1 MNIDLTT
8 IIPIV
13 LGAIAVIV
21 IFVMGYIK
29 APPDTA
35 YIISGLRR
43 KIIIGKASIRIPF
56 FERVDKLKLQLIAV
70 DVKTSSAVPTAD
82 YININVD
89 ANVNVKVSSDP
100 TLIKLGAENF
110 LNKETAYI
118 AKVAREVLEGNM
130 REIVGQMTL
139 VAMVNDRK
147 AFAEKVQEN
156 AAPDLNRM
164 GLEIVSFNVQN
175 FTDDQNLIENLGI
188 DNVTTIQK
196 KAAIARAESEKEI
209 EIAKAL
215 AKKEANDARVT
226 AETEVAQRNNELA
239 IRQAELKKDADTQLA
254 IADAA
259 YQIQQEEQRKS
270 IEISRANA
278 DIAASEKAID
288 LKAKEAE
295 VKEKALD
302 AEIKKKAEADRYK
315 AQQEADAK
323 LYQLKKEAEA
333 DRFQREQEAE
343 AQKAEAEA
351 QKFAKMQEAEGI
363 AAVGKAEADAI
374 RAKGLAEAEG
384 INAKAEAM
392 KKYGEAAV
400 LEMYFKA
407 LPEVVKNAAAPLSS
421 VDKIT
426 MYGDGNSSRLV
437 GDIIGSTTKIT
448 DGLTEATGV
457 DIRSLLA
464 GFLGSSN
471 AKQPEKT
478 ASADESNDTEYSDF
492 LEMDTNVSDET
503 EDTEE

>member
-1 MNIDLTT
+1 MLMNLDFGK
-8 IIPIV
+8 IIPI
-13 LGAIAVIV
+13 AIGVILVIV

-215 AKKEANDARVT
+215 AKKEANDARVS

-270 IEISRANA
+270 IEISKANA

-400 LEMYFKA
+400 LEMYFKT

-457 DIRSLLA
+457 DIRTLLA
-464 GFLGSSN
+464 NFLGNSGMKAEN
-471 AKQPEKT
+471 DEK
-478 ASADESNDTEYSDF
+478 AEEYTDF
-492 LEMDTNVSDET
+492 MET
-503 EDTEE
+503 E

>member
-1 MNIDLTT
+1 MLMNLDFGK
-8 IIPIV
+8 IIPI
-13 LGAIAVIV
+13 AIGVILVIV

-215 AKKEANDARVT
+215 AKKEANDARVS

-270 IEISRANA
+270 IEISKANA
-278 DIAASEKAID
+278 DIDASEKPID
-288 LKAKEAE
+288 IKAKEAE

-457 DIRSLLA
+457 DIRTLLA
-464 GFLGSSN
+464 NFLGNSGMKAEN
-471 AKQPEKT
+471 DEK
-478 ASADESNDTEYSDF
+478 AEEYTDF
-492 LEMDTNVSDET
+492 MET
-503 EDTEE
+503 E

>member
-1 MNIDLTT
+1 MLMNLDFGK
-8 IIPIV
+8 IIPI
-13 LGAIAVIV
+13 AIGVILVIV

-70 DVKTSSAVPTAD
+70 YVKTSSAVPTAD

-215 AKKEANDARVT
+215 AKKEANDARVS

-270 IEISRANA
+270 IEISKANA

-457 DIRSLLA
+457 DIRTLLA
-464 GFLGSSN
+464 NFLGNSGMKAEN
-471 AKQPEKT
+471 DEK
-478 ASADESNDTEYSDF
+478 AEEYTDF
-492 LEMDTNVSDET
+492 MET
-503 EDTEE
+503 E

>member
-1 MNIDLTT
+1 MIYMIKGGMVMLMNLDFGK
-8 IIPIV
+8 IIPI
-13 LGAIAVIV
+13 AIGVILVIV

-215 AKKEANDARVT
+215 AKKEANDARVS

-270 IEISRANA
+270 IEISKANA

-457 DIRSLLA
+457 DIRTLLA
-464 GFLGSSN
+464 NFLGNSGMKAEN
-471 AKQPEKT
+471 DEK
-478 ASADESNDTEYSDF
+478 AEEYTDF
-492 LEMDTNVSDET
+492 MET
-503 EDTEE
+503 E

>member
-1 MNIDLTT
+1 MLKDF
-8 IIPIV
+8 PIELV
-13 LGAIAVIV
+13 IAIAVAAGIALFA
-21 IFVMGYIK
+21 IILAMGYIK

-100 TLIKLGAENF
+100 ALIKLGSENF
-110 LNKETAYI
+110 LNKDTTYV

-139 VAMVNDRK
+139 EAMVNDRK

-188 DNVTTIQK
+188 DNTTKIQK

-209 EIAKAL
+209 EIAKAQ
-215 AKKEANDARVT
+215 AKKEANDAKVL
-226 AETEVAQRNNELA
+226 AETEIAQKNNELA
-239 IRQAELKKDADTQLA
+239 IRQAELKREADTQLA

-259 YQIQQEEQRKS
+259 YEIQKEEQRKT
-270 IEISRANA
+270 IEVSKANA
-278 DIAASEKAID
+278 NIAASEKD
-288 LKAKEAE
+288 VELKAKEAE

-302 AEIKKKAEADRYK
+302 AEIKKKAEAERYK

-323 LYQLKKEAEA
+323 LYQLKK
-333 DRFQREQEAE
+333 
-343 AQKAEAEA
+343 
-351 QKFAKMQEAEGI
+351 EAEGI

-407 LPEVVKNAAAPLSS
+407 LPEVVKNAAAPLEN
-421 VDKIT
+421 VDRIT
-426 MYGDGNSSRLV
+426 MYGDGNSSRMV
-437 GDIIGSTTKIT
+437 GDIISSTTRVT
-448 DGLTEATGV
+448 DGLSEATGV
-457 DIRSLLA
+457 DIRGILS
-464 GFLGSSN
+464 GFLGGR
-471 AKQPEKT
+471 AV
-478 ASADESNDTEYSDF
+478 SAP
-492 LEMDTNVSDET
+492 
-503 EDTEE
+503 